1 MDYISI
7 LLEIIK
13 YTMPSLVCAVIVYV
27 FLSKQSK
34 SERMKMQ
41 FNLSKQSSKE
51 LMPIRL
57 QAFERMT
64 LFLERISP
72 NQLIM
77 RIREPEM
84 DAADLHSALVFAI
97 RQEYEHNISQQLYI
111 SESTWQMIV
120 LTKDQLINDINS
132 VYASVGNNSSGIEF
146 SRAYLNFYVE
156 RNEPTPNHR
165 CLNILKNEFNAIFS

>member
-13 YTMPSLVCAVIVYV
+13 YTTPSLICAGIVYI
-27 FLSKQSK
+27 FLSKQAK

-51 LMPIRL
+51 MMPIKL

-77 RIREPEM
+77 HIREPEM
-84 DAADLHSALVFAI
+84 DAADLHRSLIFAI

-111 SESTWQMIV
+111 SDSTWQMIV

-132 VYASVGNNSSGIEF
+132 VYAALGNGGSGIEF
-146 SRAYLNFYVE
+146 SRAYLNFYIE
-156 RNEPTPNHR
+156 RNEPTPNNR